1 MAHTSKLHIS
11 SHIQTCK
18 DAAFCDRLR
27 GVRGPA
33 VHIDPASVSVSGAHV
48 AASIVNPAAPNA
60 TLSLRLLS
68 LGSTV
73 RLHVTELSSLRYEV
87 PGILLPSVSDML
99 EVGPGYY
106 VWAGSSNMKWK
117 NMVSI
122 CNMLTD
128 ANDRS
133 TIAAGVEG
141 LADER

>member
-1 MAHTSKLHIS
+1 M
-11 SHIQTCK
+11 
-18 DAAFCDRLR
+18 
-27 GVRGPA
+27 
-33 VHIDPASVSVSGAHV
+33 HIDPASVSVSGAHV
-48 AASIVNPAAPNA
+48 AASIINPAAPNA

-87 PGILLPSVSDML
+87 PGILLPSVSEML
-99 EVGPGYY
+99 EVRGKQW
-106 VWAGSSNMKWK
+106 VWAGLLTRYNGRLMYSFYSR
-117 NMVSI
+117 
-122 CNMLTD
+122 LTD